1 MNAFVMYKI
10 KPKSI
15 GTIVQEFVENYADR
29 KGVLRGVVLSEW
41 KGVLGSTITD
51 QIQKISFDKQ
61 DRLILNVGNPS
72 WRHEINMQREQIK
85 HLLNQRAGDSIIKD
99 IIVRA

>member
-1 MNAFVMYKI
+1 MMYKI

-15 GTIVQEFVENYADR
+15 GSIVREFVETYADR
-29 KGVLRGVVLSEW
+29 KGMLRGIVLSEW
-41 KGVLGSTITD
+41 KIVLGSTIAD

-61 DRLILNVGNPS
+61 DRLVLHVGNPS

-85 HLLNQRAGDSIIKD
+85 QLLNQRAGDSIIKD